1 MSHSPRPTA
10 LIAGSKNIMRRLW
23 EPVTFAVKNGAH
35 CGDDAWLRKGQVRR
49 SHSPPQA
56 ALIAGIFPAPSNS
69 SDSCLIRRQKRRSL
83 RALRCRGIKLRISV
97 SFAATSG
104 AHCGFCLPRS
114 SSISNLVSFA
124 ATGGAHCGMAAV
136 DPNLAE
142 LLSHSPRQKTISLRM
157 DSTFQRP
164 KTISLRRKTVSP
176 MAKRDCP
183 KAKTISPE
191 VKMVSQAQDQDSQ
204 SANSIPVR

>member
-1 MSHSPRPTA
+1 MVLGVT
-10 LIAGSKNIMRRLW
+10 SK
-23 EPVTFAVKNGAH
+23 K
-35 CGDDAWLRKGQVRR
+35 DATCSLSTTV
-49 SHSPPQA
+49 
-56 ALIAGIFPAPSNS
+56 FPSNGMP
-69 SDSCLIRRQKRRSL
+69 RSGWCF
-83 RALRCRGIKLRISV
+83 RFV

-104 AHCGFCLPRS
+104 AYCGIVPLTLRCATYP
-114 SSISNLVSFA
+114 VSFA
-124 ATGGAHCGMAAV
+124 ATSSAHCGMAAV

-142 LLSHSPRQKTISLRM
+142 LLSHSPRRKTISLRM

-176 MAKRDCP
+176 RARRDCP